1 MMKGKLLAKNRQAA
15 AEYEILDTFEA
26 GIKLTGPEV
35 KSVKSGQIKLQG
47 SYASLNPATGA
58 LRLTGTHISP
68 YKPAAGA
75 QARYDPQRSR
85 VLLLNKK
92 EMASLAGK
100 LKEKRLSLVPL
111 SAYSKSGI
119 IKVELGLVRGKK
131 KYEKRE
137 QIKKRD
143 IERELGRKLKS

>member
-1 MMKGKLLAKNRQAA
+1 MDGKLLAKNKQAY

-35 KSVKSGQIKLQG
+35 KSVKSGQTKLQG
-47 SYASLNPATGA
+47 SFASLNPVTRVLG
-58 LRLTGTHISP
+58 LEGTHISA
-68 YKPAAGA
+68 YKPAASVQVG
-75 QARYDPQRSR
+75 YDPQRSR
-85 VLLLNKK
+85 TLLLNKK
-92 EMASLAGK
+92 EIASLIGK

-111 SAYSKSGI
+111 SMYSKSGL

-131 KYEKRE
+131 QYEKRE

-143 IERELGRKLKS
+143 IEREIGRKLKS

>member
-1 MMKGKLLAKNRQAA
+1 MVGKLLAKNRQAY
-15 AEYEILDTFEA
+15 AEYEVLDTYEA

-35 KSVKSGQIKLQG
+35 KSIKNGQIKLQG
-47 SYASLNPATGA
+47 SYASPNPATKA
-58 LRLTGTHISP
+58 LRLVGAHVSA
-68 YKPAAGA
+68 YKPAAGV
-75 QARYDPQRSR
+75 QADYDPTRSR
-85 VLLLNKK
+85 ILLLKKK
-92 EMASLAGK
+92 ELATLAGK

-111 SAYSKSGI
+111 SVYSKAGL

-131 KYEKRE
+131 QYEKRE